1 MPNFIRPGL
10 GASDPDV
17 ERVGS
22 HDASARARRREP
34 LRRIDAT
41 ALHAA
46 LPVYGLAAV
55 FTVINAAARS
65 QRWWAGIH
73 GGAAA
78 ELGDCCSFSRVLGGL
93 RCAVLGEG
101 TAAGLPHLI
110 FRWESYVGKTSPAF
124 SFLHR

>member
-73 GGAAA
+73 EARPQSWGTV
-78 ELGDCCSFSRVLGGL
+78 VLFQESSEASDAPSSVRERPTRLTLVSSLYHFNL
-93 RCAVLGEG
+93 RPILAVPLE
-101 TAAGLPHLI
+101 
-110 FRWESYVGKTSPAF
+110 R
-124 SFLHR
+124 